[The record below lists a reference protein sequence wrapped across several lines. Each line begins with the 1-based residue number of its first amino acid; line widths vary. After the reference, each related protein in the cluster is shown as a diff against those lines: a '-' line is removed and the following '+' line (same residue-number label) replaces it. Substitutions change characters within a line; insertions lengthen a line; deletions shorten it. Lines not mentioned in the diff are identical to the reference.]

1 MKAAK
6 EHKPQQSRVIQNKII
21 QCKPDHLFND
31 IPSAFS
37 RDIPKQYIEN
47 LAEIKEEL
55 NKMRN
60 TPAYIP
66 MDVYQEGV
74 IDDNNQKYSNALQ
87 MFRNVLNYPFH
98 RASVIYPVVS
108 DLFNNSIDPKVK
120 HYLLQGEFKQKKSSL
135 QIDLDKWLKFK
146 PNVAMAINE
155 VDRS

>member
-6 EHKPQQSRVIQNKII
+6 EQKTQQSRVIQNKII

-37 RDIPKQYIEN
+37 RDIPEQYIEN
-47 LAEIKEEL
+47 LAEIKKEL
-55 NKMRN
+55 NKIRN
-60 TPAYIP
+60 TPTYIP
-66 MDVYQEGV
+66 MDVYKKGV
-74 IDDNNQKYSNALQ
+74 IDDNNHKYSNALQ

-120 HYLLQGEFKQKKSSL
+120 HHLLQGDFKNRSGVL
-135 QIDLDKWLKFK
+135 QEDLDKWIRYI
-146 PNVAMAINE
+146 PDVTMAINE
-155 VDRS
+155 VDHS